1 MSTTVQYIL
10 DVETKKA
17 ASSLGKV
24 SSQTKKAGKSLKE
37 TKASGLQM
45 AGALGAAFTGIA
57 SAAGIAANALSSLGS
72 TAIGVAESM
81 YELTKSVVDNI
92 NDLNDLST
100 VSGISA
106 QNIEALRTAFVASG
120 QSADNANVILRNFP
134 RIMNRISDESS
145 DVSKVM
151 KGLGISINDAAGN
164 AKSADQLF
172 GEMLHAIQGIDDQTQ
187 KARVA
192 MVLFGRQS
200 SGVVQALGADK
211 FEAFTDAVERY
222 GTKATPKAS
231 EAAAQF
237 QKTLAL
243 LDLIVARL
251 KQSFAENTG
260 VMGFF
265 GNALKTLVAALQGFN
280 VFMTQGAA
288 GLQQMAK
295 VGLYFAQV
303 VIRTLFEGFKSLVLR
318 GMKPFID
325 NIDMIYKRLTG
336 ETIFESAAK
345 GLANFTLEQFNLTDA
360 LNQGVT
366 AYNQELAALEKS
378 ASAKDEGTKAADELA
393 AQYKKIAG
401 VLNILNKGT
410 KENTEETNKNTKVKK
425 KQDSAEKE
433 RNRLFKQRV
442 KFNKILTEAIKKRND
457 AIKKANEILQEANSD
472 QLTDLEK
479 INKLEQERLEKLRA
493 ISKEQKISTSAA
505 QEAVRAR
512 AGRERIALQQSQ
524 MQEFGAT
531 VAESIGAVSDPS
543 KLVGLIGSFFGPTGS
558 MVAGIVSALS
568 ELGQKDPEQIKEE
581 FKIFFEGISKGINAL
596 VPLLL
601 TDLYPII
608 LQATGS
614 IVNSILKLP
623 FEFLA
628 AVTKGVIDAF
638 KYIGGIF
645 TDPLGFIVMLGEE
658 IAKAFERLLGFITE
672 PFEGVF
678 GGSMMGGGRMLSGQ
692 GGLRFTGANRGLAM
706 LHEGEMVVPR
716 SGQMSSSVA
725 RDVEQSNA
733 VGGGSI
739 NIVINSA
746 ITERSAID
754 SLVEK
759 IEQRFS
765 AFGQSTSPLF
775 GGR

>member
-1 MSTTVQYIL
+1 
-10 DVETKKA
+10 
-17 ASSLGKV
+17 
-24 SSQTKKAGKSLKE
+24 
-37 TKASGLQM
+37 
-45 AGALGAAFTGIA
+45 
-57 SAAGIAANALSSLGS
+57 
-72 TAIGVAESM
+72 
-81 YELTKSVVDNI
+81 
-92 NDLNDLST
+92 
-100 VSGISA
+100 
-106 QNIEALRTAFVASG
+106 
-120 QSADNANVILRNFP
+120 
-134 RIMNRISDESS
+134 
-145 DVSKVM
+145 
-151 KGLGISINDAAGN
+151 
-164 AKSADQLF
+164 
-172 GEMLHAIQGIDDQTQ
+172 
-187 KARVA
+187 
-192 MVLFGRQS
+192 
-200 SGVVQALGADK
+200 
-211 FEAFTDAVERY
+211 
-222 GTKATPKAS
+222 
-231 EAAAQF
+231 
-237 QKTLAL
+237 
-243 LDLIVARL
+243 
-251 KQSFAENTG
+251 
-260 VMGFF
+260 
-265 GNALKTLVAALQGFN
+265 
-280 VFMTQGAA
+280 
-288 GLQQMAK
+288 
-295 VGLYFAQV
+295 
-303 VIRTLFEGFKSLVLR
+303 
-318 GMKPFID
+318 
-325 NIDMIYKRLTG
+325 
-336 ETIFESAAK
+336 
-345 GLANFTLEQFNLTDA
+345 
-360 LNQGVT
+360 
-366 AYNQELAALEKS
+366 
-378 ASAKDEGTKAADELA
+378 
-393 AQYKKIAG
+393 
-401 VLNILNKGT
+401 
-410 KENTEETNKNTKVKK
+410 
-425 KQDSAEKE
+425 
-433 RNRLFKQRV
+433 
-442 KFNKILTEAIKKRND
+442 
-457 AIKKANEILQEANSD
+457 
-472 QLTDLEK
+472 LEK

-512 AGRERIALQQSQ
+512 AGRERIALQKSQ
-524 MQEFGAT
+524 MQDFGAT

-601 TDLYPII
+601 TDLFPII

-658 IAKAFERLLGFITE
+658 IAKAFERLLSFITE
-672 PFEGVF
+672 PFEGIF

-692 GGLRFTGANRGLAM
+692 GGLRFTGGDGLAM
-706 LHEGEMVVPR
+706 LHQGEMVVPR

-739 NIVINSA
+739 TIVINSA